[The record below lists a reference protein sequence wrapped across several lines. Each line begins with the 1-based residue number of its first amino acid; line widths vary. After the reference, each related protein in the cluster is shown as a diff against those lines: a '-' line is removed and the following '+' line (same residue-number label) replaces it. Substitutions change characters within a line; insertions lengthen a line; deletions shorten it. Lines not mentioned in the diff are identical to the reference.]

1 MGTSPGLNPPMA
13 CCDPPRSGEIRWGRS
28 LGPRRVWIRDHGRA
42 RCPRAKAQ
50 VEDGQVGQRE
60 SHRRRGRDVPGRLTA
75 SSMATINGLDGEG
88 KGELEMADRKGSVT
102 CTQESD
108 RGGHDPVA
116 EVSAA
121 NKEPLNGPAD
131 PCSSLK
137 NEERPG
143 EWAPH
148 AEAQAPSSTWPQA
161 LAIDPPEQAAG
172 VSQGPRARY
181 SEGAERERERET
193 ARWVPRGSARGAGS
207 GTGLAALRKAEVGW
221 IGDIRPS

>member
-1 MGTSPGLNPPMA
+1 MTVSSASIPVLHSA
-13 CCDPPRSGEIRWGRS
+13 E
-28 LGPRRVWIRDHGRA
+28 V
-42 RCPRAKAQ
+42 
-50 VEDGQVGQRE
+50 
-60 SHRRRGRDVPGRLTA
+60 VPFTHKSCYPSA
-75 SSMATINGLDGEG
+75 
-88 KGELEMADRKGSVT
+88 KGSRLPIHLY
-102 CTQESD
+102 
-108 RGGHDPVA
+108 RGGHDLVA

-121 NKEPLNGPAD
+121 NKESLNGPAD

-148 AEAQAPSSTWPQA
+148 AEAQAPSSTRPQA
-161 LAIDPPEQAAG
+161 LAIDPPEQATG

-181 SEGAERERERET
+181 REGAERERERET

-221 IGDIRPS
+221 IGDSRPS